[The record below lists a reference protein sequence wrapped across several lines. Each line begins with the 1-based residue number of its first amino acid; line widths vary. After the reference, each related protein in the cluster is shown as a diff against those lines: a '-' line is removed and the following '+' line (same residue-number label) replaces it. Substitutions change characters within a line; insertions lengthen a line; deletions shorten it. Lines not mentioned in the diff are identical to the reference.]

1 MKKRKN
7 FRKKRPK
14 EKLLGLQVRVYDNNV
29 ELALKKLKRKI
40 KNANLMMDLKKKSY
54 YRKPS
59 EVKREKKNLA
69 VLRSKYQQAKN

>member
-69 VLRSKYQQAKN
+69 VLRSKYQQSKN

>member
-14 EKLLGLQVRVYDNNV
+14 ERLAGLQVRVYDNNV
-29 ELALKKLKRKI
+29 EKALKQLKRKI
-40 KNANLMMDLKKKSY
+40 KNSNLMLDLKNKAY

-69 VLRSKYQQAKN
+69 ILRSKYQQAKN